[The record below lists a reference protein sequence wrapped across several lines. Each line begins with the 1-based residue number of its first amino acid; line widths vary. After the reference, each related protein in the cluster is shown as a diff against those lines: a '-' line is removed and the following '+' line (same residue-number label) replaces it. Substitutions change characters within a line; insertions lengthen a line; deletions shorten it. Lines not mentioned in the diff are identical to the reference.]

1 MIRLHRAAL
10 AALVFTL
17 SAAGVAGPLHAAGEG
32 RILGTVVDG
41 TGAPIEGARA
51 LLTRPGTGYKLEK
64 KSDKK
69 GQFTLLILDATLEYQ
84 IRVEKEGYGAF
95 EGPAKAPLG
104 EIARL
109 TFTLEKTAAADPAA
123 GQPALDGAGQAIEAY
138 NEGVKLLQGG
148 DLAGAAGKFQQASE
162 LDPKLPEAPAAL
174 ADVLLELKKP
184 AEALTAADLFLAL
197 KPGDVRGLRA
207 RYDAQKA
214 LGESAKA
221 RETLEA
227 LAKVDPSRETAV
239 RLLNEGIGFF
249 NAGKAAEALPL
260 FQSASAADP
269 TLVKA
274 HYMLGLA
281 YVNAGD
287 PAKAKEHLQKFL
299 ELAPN
304 DPEAATAK
312 EMLESL
318 K

>member
-17 SAAGVAGPLHAAGEG
+17 GVAGLLHAAGEG
-32 RILGTVVDG
+32 RVIGTIVDG
-41 TGAPIEGARA
+41 KGAPIEGARA

-69 GQFTLLILDATLEYQ
+69 GQFTLLILDATHEYQ
-84 IRVEKEGYGAF
+84 ILVEKEGYGSF
-95 EGPAKAPLG
+95 EGPVKAPLG

-109 TFTLEKTAAADPAA
+109 TFTLEKTVAPDPAS
-123 GQPALDGAGQAIEAY
+123 GQPVLDGAGQAIEAY

-148 DLAGAAGKFQQASE
+148 DLAGASGKFQQASD
-162 LDPKLPEAPAAL
+162 LDPKLPDAPAAL

-184 AEALTAADLFLAL
+184 AEALAAADRFLAL
-197 KPGDVRGLRA
+197 KPGDARGLRA
-207 RYDAQKA
+207 RFDAQKA
-214 LGESAKA
+214 LGDNAKA

-227 LAKVDPSRETAV
+227 LAKADPSRETAV

-260 FQSASAADP
+260 FQSAAAADP

-274 HYMLGLA
+274 QYMLGLA